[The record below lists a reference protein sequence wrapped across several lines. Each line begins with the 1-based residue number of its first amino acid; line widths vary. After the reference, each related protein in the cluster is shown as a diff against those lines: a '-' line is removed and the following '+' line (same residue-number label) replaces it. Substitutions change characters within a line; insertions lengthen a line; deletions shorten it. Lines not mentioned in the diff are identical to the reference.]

1 MNLILFLLLA
11 LTASWTGLVQCE
23 DNEETEQEIALEDS
37 HLTVLL
43 TYEAVGEEENSENQ
57 GDGAGSGD
65 GRSQDLDSQPNSE
78 SNTDQTVKNEETK
91 PTTEANTDAD
101 TEDLNPVMIII
112 PLVLTLVFIAV
123 IVCVAM
129 IYRRWRIK
137 VADTKEDPYL
147 DHEDHEKVPMPM
159 FEDDIPSVMEL
170 EMEDLENWIAK
181 DGGKKVDTGQI

>member
-1 MNLILFLLLA
+1 FPL
-11 LTASWTGLVQCE
+11 QCE
-23 DNEETEQEIALEDS
+23 DNEETEQEIALKDS
-37 HLTVLL
+37 LLL
-43 TYEAVGEEENSENQ
+43 TDEAVGEEENSENQ

-137 VADTKEDPYL
+137 VAEDTKEDPYL

-170 EMEDLENWIAK
+170 EMEDLENWMAK